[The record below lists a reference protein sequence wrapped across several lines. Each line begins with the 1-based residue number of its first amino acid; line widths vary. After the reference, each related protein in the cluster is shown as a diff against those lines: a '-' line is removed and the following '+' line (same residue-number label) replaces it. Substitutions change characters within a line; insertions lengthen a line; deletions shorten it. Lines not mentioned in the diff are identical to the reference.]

1 MTTVGALLASA
12 FPCVPVRAITGGCA
26 LILAPHP
33 DDESLGC
40 GGLIAASCAR
50 GEPPVV
56 AVLTD
61 GAGSHPRSRSH
72 PAPALRAL
80 REAETLAA
88 VQCLG
93 LAPDRV
99 VFLRHPD
106 TRAPAAGPA
115 FDAAVD
121 QVAGLLARAGARALL
136 ASWRTDPHCDHE
148 AASLIAAAAAARA
161 GVPHRAYP
169 VWGRT
174 LPPDTA
180 IEPARAVRLD
190 VAAHRAAKRRAI
202 LSHCSQW
209 AGLIT
214 DDPAGFQMRPDFLA
228 LFDTAHELYLEAS

>member
-1 MTTVGALLASA
+1 MTTLAALLATA

-26 LILAPHP
+26 LVLAPHP

-40 GGLIAASCAR
+40 GGLIAESCAR

-61 GAGSHPRSRSH
+61 GAGSHPRSHSH
-72 PAPALRAL
+72 PAAALRAV

-88 VQCLG
+88 AQCLG
-93 LAPDRV
+93 LPPGRV

-106 TRAPAAGPA
+106 TRAPTAGPE
-115 FDAAVD
+115 FGAAVD
-121 QVAGLLARAGARALL
+121 QVAALLARPGARARL
-136 ASWRTDPHCDHE
+136 ASWRMDPHCDHE
-148 AASLIAAAAAARA
+148 AASLIAAAAAGRA
-161 GVPHRAYP
+161 GVPHWAYP

-180 IEPARAVRLD
+180 VPPARAVRLEM
-190 VAAHRAAKRRAI
+190 AGHRDAKRRAI
-202 LSHCSQW
+202 LCHRSQW
-209 AGLIT
+209 AGLIA